1 MTKVTFAVTSPNG
14 SKFEVEKRFEN
25 AEEGATFF
33 RFARDAEAQ
42 GFSFTVVSVDA
53 VRN

>member
-1 MTKVTFAVTSPNG
+1 MTKVIFAVTSPNG

-33 RFARDAEAQ
+33 RLAKGSVAQ